1 MTFTTLR
8 ALHALIGTALDD
20 IERVYRDAAVPQSPA
35 SPFTY
40 SSQSPVS
47 PHSSPYPSPTSPWP
61 PPSSSSSSSVSS
73 YSDSHSH
80 SGVASEC
87 ASGICAYSAAPAT
100 PTSPRAARRPRP
112 ILTALANSTQQPG
125 LPPPLGAHQL
135 PPTPASLVCPA
146 SPIAAAPRAPLDYP
160 DLDLPFYD
168 SRPAGAAQAE
178 DRARDE
184 TQAQA
189 EALTAHP
196 EVIAATNRIVAAC
209 AQLGASVQ
217 RPFLTICDA
226 AMGYHLP
233 ACMRFAEASH
243 TVEIL
248 REAGPRGL
256 HVDALA
262 ARITELRRAQLAT
275 LNASG
280 EHGAQGRED
289 GPDTGT
295 GVDPQLLSHILRL
308 LATHHVLRE
317 VRPDVFANNRV
328 SSAFD
333 SGHSVAELRER
344 PEIKYEGTNGAAA
357 FVGMCTDELFKASAY
372 LTDCYIFPSSPDA
385 TTSPPPTNRPAKPP
399 PAPRPPAGA
408 PHSQN
413 DVSEAK
419 GLSAP
424 PARQPSLRRQV
435 SVPAFLRPPSQA
447 FGRAGRSR
455 SQSTAQ
461 PVPAAEDRPAV
472 PPLPLLPPVVLR
484 PPVPLHRSASP
495 HTPPS
500 ALALQHEAAP
510 GKMHAP
516 FNVAFRTRA
525 PYFEWL
531 EQPMNAARLHRFG
544 RAMTGTSSWEVPGAI
559 VEGFPW
565 QSLPPSALVVDVGG
579 GIGSTSLLLARAFP
593 HLRFLIQ
600 DRPQV
605 AEMGVAAWRARCPEL
620 LDSGRAAF
628 QAHDFFKPQPPLPQI
643 LRVPSFDRLHIHS
656 LYESEG
662 SGRREPEKGAEGTE
676 APAVFFLRVIAHDW
690 PDAYVTRI
698 LLPLRRAAGP
708 NTKLLLAEYVLP
720 LACMD
725 EDVDAESD
733 TDGEISWIRRRE
745 PLPGTVRTL
754 APEGSPLLPNLGRA
768 NANAYWLDLTMR
780 CTFNSQE
787 RTLRELAALTRTAG
801 WRIVQ
806 VTRAEGSLF
815 GYIVAVPVEIPSST
829 LAALAGSLPQSG
841 SGTCGN
847 PGEEAAAQDAVN
859 EEIQCPPM
867 GDTFC
872 SFMEL
877 PSEDTM
883 RKGSRFR
890 TGWGGA
896 RTSHSY
902 WQSLI
907 GGNGRSGKKSLNLVG
922 PSATAGNVKDSQA
935 RPALVP
941 LTSPQ
946 GLLPALEPT
955 SNSRRGDSKGT
966 GRNQALDDGWKGLRR
981 VLSRAQLG
989 FVRSEKQP
997 GDRQN

>member
-1 MTFTTLR
+1 MCSFSPLVGFDAPLSRQSRR
-8 ALHALIGTALDD
+8 AYQSDD
-20 IERVYRDAAVPQSPA
+20 RLEFSLLSSHILPAHSYCNVPPSVLLYESPLYDRSLTPLLLA
-35 SPFTY
+35 SPRSHAP
-40 SSQSPVS
+40 SSQ
-47 PHSSPYPSPTSPWP
+47 
-61 PPSSSSSSSVSS
+61 
-73 YSDSHSH
+73 
-80 SGVASEC
+80 
-87 ASGICAYSAAPAT
+87 
-100 PTSPRAARRPRP
+100 
-112 ILTALANSTQQPG
+112 
-125 LPPPLGAHQL
+125 
-135 PPTPASLVCPA
+135 
-146 SPIAAAPRAPLDYP
+146 
-160 DLDLPFYD
+160 
-168 SRPAGAAQAE
+168 
-178 DRARDE
+178 
-184 TQAQA
+184 
-189 EALTAHP
+189 
-196 EVIAATNRIVAAC
+196 
-209 AQLGASVQ
+209 
-217 RPFLTICDA
+217 
-226 AMGYHLP
+226 YHLP

-289 GPDTGT
+289 GADTGT
-295 GVDPQLLSHILRL
+295 GVDTQLLSHILRL

-372 LTDCYIFPSSPDA
+372 LADCYIFPSSPDA

-768 NANAYWLDLTMR
+768 NANAYWLDLTV
-780 CTFNSQE
+780 
-787 RTLRELAALTRTAG
+787 RTVVLTLPVIFP
-801 WRIVQ
+801 WR
-806 VTRAEGSLF
+806 
-815 GYIVAVPVEIPSST
+815 
-829 LAALAGSLPQSG
+829 
-841 SGTCGN
+841 
-847 PGEEAAAQDAVN
+847 
-859 EEIQCPPM
+859 
-867 GDTFC
+867 
-872 SFMEL
+872 
-877 PSEDTM
+877 
-883 RKGSRFR
+883 
-890 TGWGGA
+890 
-896 RTSHSY
+896 
-902 WQSLI
+902 
-907 GGNGRSGKKSLNLVG
+907 
-922 PSATAGNVKDSQA
+922 
-935 RPALVP
+935 
-941 LTSPQ
+941 
-946 GLLPALEPT
+946 
-955 SNSRRGDSKGT
+955 
-966 GRNQALDDGWKGLRR
+966 
-981 VLSRAQLG
+981 
-989 FVRSEKQP
+989 
-997 GDRQN
+997 